1 MLSASSSLWGIGDAV
16 TAPSLS
22 DAELAWVA
30 RDRRGDVAEAAPKC
44 AAYVAWRRTF
54 GGLGGDRAA
63 LLDAAMDLFATSNAP
78 RFRRFEADPEVTME
92 HDERSD
98 WSSRPHGGAATH
110 TSVGGA
116 SAAHHSAGATA

>member
-1 MLSASSSLWGIGDAV
+1 MPNFGALAAGAAAPGGAHGAGSANPNPNPNPNAHPNPNTNPNPNPNPNPIPNPNP
-16 TAPSLS
+16 TA
-22 DAELAWVA
+22 AE
-30 RDRRGDVAEAAPKC
+30 DEAA
-44 AAYVAWRRTF
+44 A
-54 GGLGGDRAA
+54 
-63 LLDAAMDLFATSNAP
+63 FAG
-78 RFRRFEADPEVTME
+78 FDGFEADPEVTME